1 MTQATLASARMPRG
15 FYRLIAAQ
23 FFSAL
28 ADNALLIVA
37 MALLAEQGMPIWW
50 APMLKFCFT
59 LAYVIFA
66 PGVGPL
72 ADALPKARLMAWM
85 NLLKIV
91 GVLGLALQTHP
102 LLAFA
107 IVGLGAAAYAPAK
120 YGLITELVPPRQLVA
135 ANSWLEVTVVCAALM
150 GTVLGGL
157 LVAAPVVAIGAEWG
171 GPWQGRGAWF
181 AHHTVYGASLLALL
195 GIYFVASALNLG
207 IPDSGARYAS
217 STPRLHVL
225 VREFTDANSLLWRD
239 AWGGLSLAVTTIFW
253 GFGATL
259 QFAVLRWAQDSLQL
273 SLEQAAY
280 LQAAVAIGVVGGAV
294 LAGKWVGLHQAM
306 RVLPLGVLLGL
317 LVPVVALVDELGPAL
332 VLLVVLGVA
341 GGAMVVPM
349 NALLQHRGYQLLTAG
364 RSIAVQGFNEN
375 LGVLAMLAVY
385 AGLLGLDWPIEAIMT
400 CFGLGIAAGVL
411 LLALRARRLA
421 PLVH

>member
-1 MTQATLASARMPRG
+1 MPRG

-37 MALLAEQGMPIWW
+37 MALLAEQGMPAWW
-50 APMLKFCFT
+50 APLLKFFFT

-72 ADALPKARLMAWM
+72 ADSIPKARLMAWM

-91 GVLGLALQTHP
+91 GVVGLALQTHP

-107 IVGLGAAAYAPAK
+107 IVGLGAATYAPAK
-120 YGLITELVPPRQLVA
+120 YGLITEMVPPRQLVA
-135 ANSWLEVTVVCAALM
+135 ANGWLEVTVVCAALL
-150 GTVLGGL
+150 GTVIGGL
-157 LVAAPVVAIGAEWG
+157 LVAGPVVVLGGA
-171 GPWQGRGAWF
+171 WQAEGQWF
-181 AHHTVYGASLLALL
+181 AHHTTYGASLVTLLA
-195 GIYFVASALNLG
+195 IYFVASVLNLG
-207 IPDSGARYAS
+207 IPDSGARYAATTPAVPVLLRDFS
-217 STPRLHVL
+217 S
-225 VREFTDANSLLWRD
+225 ANTRLWRD
-239 AWGGLSLAVTTIFW
+239 PWGGLSLAVTTIFW

-280 LQAAVAIGVVGGAV
+280 LQAAVAIGVVAGAT
-294 LAGKWVGLHQAM
+294 LAGRWVGLHQAA
-306 RVLPLGVLLGL
+306 RVLPLGVLLGV
-317 LVPVVALVDELGPAL
+317 LVPVVGFVDELLPAL

-349 NALLQHRGYQLLTAG
+349 NALLQHRGHQLLTAG

-385 AGLLGLDWPIEAIMT
+385 ALMIRADWPIEIIMV
-400 CFGLGIAAGVL
+400 CFGLCIAAGVA
-411 LLALRARRLA
+411 LLAVRSRRLEALA
-421 PLVH
+421 P